1 MNKKRM
7 TMIFAV
13 VIFSCVLSVGV
24 VSAADESE
32 TVSDTAAQEQSYT
45 EAPGEIGDI
54 ARYAESKVKEVNEAF
69 EHEKENLE
77 TIKQEQYFEDYK
89 EERSGSLL
97 TGDDITALENK
108 RAQRE
113 NSIRTKAG
121 YAIEEAASTGAT
133 QKEQPPPAAA
143 PRTISQ
149 TSTSNRGMVKGIVFY
164 EDKGAALI
172 AGDVVREGDEVLG
185 VRVTKISPDFVE
197 FDKKGNQWKQQVG
210 QFPPP
215 AVWEQPQQQQ
225 QAPAQRTTANPKTKK

>member
-1 MNKKRM
+1 MNKKQM

-13 VIFSCVLSVGV
+13 VIFSCVLSAGIVAV
-24 VSAADESE
+24 ADESE
-32 TVSDTAAQEQSYT
+32 AVQDTAQPSYT
-45 EAPGEIGDI
+45 EYPGEIGDI
-54 ARYAESKVKEVNEAF
+54 ARYAESKVKDVNEAF
-69 EHEKENLE
+69 EREKENLE

-89 EERSGSLL
+89 EERPGSLL

-113 NSIRTKAG
+113 NEIRTKAG
-121 YAIEEAASTGAT
+121 YAIEEIASTGVT
-133 QKEQPPPAAA
+133 QQQQPPPAAA

-185 VRVTKISPDFVE
+185 VKVKKISPDFVE

-215 AVWEQPQQQQ
+215 AVWEQPQQTT
-225 QAPAQRTTANPKTKK
+225 PAQRTSANPKTKK